1 MDKAYVVHPDTVLR
15 LVGPQWI
22 VSNPRLRTH
31 VELDSAAVRALV
43 QVASAADASAAA
55 WCEAFGDSKGRDR
68 TARGLG
74 ADGLHGD
81 HSGFSNVAGEW
92 TSMDQLLELVNA
104 RGLVVSDLAAT
115 SERVRPLTGLLD
127 REGLGTFHQRVGQYL
142 LLERR
147 ALEYWREWHDQKFS
161 SDGMSLL
168 DTPYR
173 RIQEPFFDRYFSK
186 KQLSGRR
193 VLDFGCGNAYFSAK
207 FAALGA
213 SVVGLDSSE
222 PLLEIASRNHGRVD
236 ALTLTLTP
244 SFEHALDLI
253 RQWGPASFD
262 LVYLQDTL
270 LLLLHPEEGEPS
282 PAISDL
288 LVAFRQLL
296 RPGGTLC
303 AMEPNATFWLAA
315 RYGDP
320 AHPYAVVT
328 EYRRPV
334 FHVAPT
340 LDRVMAVMAGAG
352 FALADLRHPAPE
364 ASEAHAAV
372 SFGGEFPIWDF
383 LVFVPFAQ

>member
-1 MDKAYVVHPDTVLR
+1 MDEVYVVHPDTVLR
-15 LVGPQWI
+15 LVSSRWI
-22 VSNPRLRTH
+22 LSNPRLRTH
-31 VELDSAAVRALV
+31 VELDSAAVCALV
-43 QVASAADASAAA
+43 QVASAADSSAEA
-55 WCEAFGDSKGRDR
+55 WCEAFGGSKGRDW
-68 TARGLG
+68 TALGLG

-81 HSGFSNVAGEW
+81 HSGFSKVAREW
-92 TSMDQLLELVNA
+92 TSMDELLELLNA

-115 SERVRPLTGLLD
+115 LERVRPLTGPLD
-127 REGLGTFHQRVGQYL
+127 RDGLGTFHQRVGQYL

-147 ALEYWREWHDQKFS
+147 ALEPWREWHDQKFS
-161 SDGMSLL
+161 SDGMLLL
-168 DTPYR
+168 DSPYR
-173 RIQEPFFDRYFSK
+173 RIQEAFFDRYFSMER
-186 KQLSGRR
+186 LSGRR

-222 PLLEIASRNHGRVD
+222 PLLEIASRNHGHVD

-244 SFEHALDLI
+244 SFEYTLDLL

-270 LLLLHPEEGEPS
+270 LLLLHPEEVES
-282 PAISDL
+282 STAISDL
-288 LVAFRQLL
+288 LVAFRRLL

-303 AMEPNATFWLAA
+303 AMEPNATFWLAS

-334 FHVAPT
+334 FNVAPT

-364 ASEAHAAV
+364 ASQADTSMSYGE
-372 SFGGEFPIWDF
+372 EFPIWDF